1 MRGRRRHRRAGSAAA
16 LLAVFCA
23 GCQDTARPGSAD
35 AGLSDV
41 SLTYVC
47 GNSFSLRNRSF
58 QSVTLHYAVLGT
70 SEEGDLLLPAG
81 PDSSRGSVRLITL
94 HSGPVQVMSGESHGD
109 AVDNGAVSCPAPAW
123 RLRPEAEAGQ
133 WAAPIP
139 WPHVAV
145 HLHLLPDGRIL
156 SWGRIGLP
164 TIYEPAT
171 GSFRDIPSSTMLFCA
186 GHTFTA
192 SGNLLV
198 AGGHLDDRKGLRDA
212 NLFDIQSGTWRRL
225 PDMGHA
231 RWYPTTTLLPDGE
244 VVTLAGTDESGNQV
258 ETPELWDGAAWR
270 PLTGAVR
277 SLPYYPRTFVAP
289 NGLVFYAG
297 ELAQSAYLDPAG
309 EGQWIPVA
317 VSRYGRRDYGSAVM
331 YQPGKVL
338 IVGGSD
344 PPDGKPTAT
353 AEVIDLNVPAPVWSY
368 TGSMAFPRR
377 HLNATVLPDGDV
389 LVTGGTSSAG
399 FSDPS
404 GSVHQAELWN
414 PGDQQWKVLAANRVN
429 RVYHSTALLLPD
441 GRVLH
446 AGSGDGP
453 GLPRELT
460 AELFSPPYLFR
471 GPRPTLADAPAAIGF
486 GQTFFLATAEAG
498 EVLRVTLVRLGSVT
512 HAFDQSQRFVELAFT
527 RAAGGL
533 SVRGPESAAVA
544 PPGPY
549 LLSVVNGDGVPSI
562 SRSVLLH

>member
-1 MRGRRRHRRAGSAAA
+1 
-16 LLAVFCA
+16 
-23 GCQDTARPGSAD
+23 
-35 AGLSDV
+35 
-41 SLTYVC
+41 
-47 GNSFSLRNRSF
+47 
-58 QSVTLHYAVLGT
+58 
-70 SEEGDLLLPAG
+70 
-81 PDSSRGSVRLITL
+81 
-94 HSGPVQVMSGESHGD
+94 
-109 AVDNGAVSCPAPAW
+109 
-123 RLRPEAEAGQ
+123 
-133 WAAPIP
+133 
-139 WPHVAV
+139 
-145 HLHLLPDGRIL
+145 
-156 SWGRIGLP
+156 P

-225 PDMGHA
+225 PDMGYA

-317 VSRYGRRDYGSAVM
+317 VSLYGRRDYGSAVM

-486 GQTFFLATAEAG
+486 GQTFFLGTAEAG

-512 HAFDQSQRFVELAFT
+512 HAFD
-527 RAAGGL
+527 
-533 SVRGPESAAVA
+533 
-544 PPGPY
+544 
-549 LLSVVNGDGVPSI
+549 
-562 SRSVLLH
+562 